1 VVFDGRG
8 LIRRVAFVG
17 SDLIRGMAFDGR
29 GLIRRVAFDGSDF
42 IRGVAFDGSGP
53 IRRGLTRGGY
63 CITII
68 MIK

>member
-1 VVFDGRG
+1 MLDKK
-8 LIRRVAFVG
+8 LNIDRRPV
-17 SDLIRGMAFDGR
+17 DP
-29 GLIRRVAFDGSDF
+29 RRVAFDGSDF

-53 IRRGLTRGGY
+53 IRRVAFDERGLTRGGY